1 MPPGSPVSGLGAWAA
16 PDGGGPVHLVVQGG
30 EVELARAVADRPGVT
45 VHWRPPS
52 PDGLARTLGLHPHPG
67 PGAGVTVPIDG
78 MDLGVGPGT
87 GDGGV
92 AGFAVGHVVV
102 GTRPD
107 RLRAWH
113 RSRALRVGVDGRER
127 FAGRA
132 VAVVIAN
139 AEFLGT
145 ADVVPGAHP
154 GDGVL
159 EVQVYAPAPGERAAM
174 RRRLRTATHLP
185 HPRIVTARG
194 REVEVRG
201 ARPCPLWADGAACGR
216 AERIRVRVR
225 PGAFRLAL

>member
-1 MPPGSPVSGLGAWAA
+1 MSRATRGSPVSGLGAWAA
-16 PDGGGPVHLVVQGG
+16 PGGGPVQLVVRGG
-30 EVELARAVADRPGVT
+30 EPELAGAVAPRPGVT
-45 VHWRPPS
+45 VSWRPS
-52 PDGLARTLGLHPHPG
+52 APDGLARTLGLDPQAG
-67 PGAGVTVPIDG
+67 AGAGVAVPIDG
-78 MDLGVGPGT
+78 MDVRCGT
-87 GDGGV
+87 ADGG
-92 AGFAVGHVVV
+92 GERFAVGHVVL
-102 GTRPD
+102 GARPD

-113 RSRALRVGVDGRER
+113 RSRVLRVRVDGRER

-139 AEFLGT
+139 AEFLGS

-159 EVQVYAPAPGERAAM
+159 EVQVYALRPGERAAM

-194 REVEVRG
+194 REVEVRA
-201 ARPCPLWADGAACGR
+201 ARPCPWWADGVACGR
-216 AERIRVRVR
+216 AEWIRVRVR